1 MKKLIACFLTVILL
15 IPVLSL
21 SASASDTESTASN
34 QNMTVVKDETVYADL
49 KTDGSISGITV
60 VNRIDTPVSGIYLD
74 YGVYDSITNLSGSE
88 TPVLEGGKISWQLPA
103 RDKGFYY
110 QGKLTKGELPF
121 AFRITYRLNGQKV
134 KPEDIIGKEGR
145 IEITLKVQPNA
156 EAKAYYR
163 ENYFCQVQLPLDL
176 DENTVLSSS
185 GASTMIS
192 GKTLTLAYMV
202 LPQKNAQYTVVYDT
216 EEFQMASMT
225 MTCTCFD
232 SSNFLNLNMDTG
244 SITQMSRGAGQIVSG
259 TEKLKAGLIELNK
272 GIASIASGSAKLQ
285 QGAGTMRQGIEEYS
299 AGASSLAAQFK
310 QISGGTAQL
319 SQQGQGLSAQY
330 TSLSSGVTAMMNQLT
345 PLLDSLPAE
354 QRQAY
359 LQQIGTMKAQLSQY
373 GTGLS
378 SYTTGVAQSA
388 QGITEFSTGLDQFA
402 QQGTEL
408 KSGSVS
414 LANSS
419 TALTSGLNQLA
430 SSAAVL
436 PNQVQKLIDG
446 QKQFKN
452 GIDEASGLLETLSF
466 GSGEETKPVSFV
478 SSKISPKSVQF
489 VIRTP
494 DLKAAAD
501 EKSALTEPERL
512 SFWER
517 FINLFR

>member
-1 MKKLIACFLTVILL
+1 MKKPIACFLTVMLL
-15 IPVLSL
+15 IPVFSL

-34 QNMTVVKDETVYADL
+34 RNMAVVKDETVYADL
-49 KTDGSISGITV
+49 KMDGSISGITV
-60 VNRIDTPVSGIYLD
+60 VNRIETPESGIYLD

-88 TPVLEGGKISWQLPA
+88 APVLADGKISWQLPA

-121 AFRITYRLNGQKV
+121 TFRITYRLNGHEV
-134 KPEDIIGKEGR
+134 KPEDIVGKEGR

-163 ENYFCQVQLPLDL
+163 ENYLCQIQLPLDL
-176 DENTVLSSS
+176 DENTILSSS
-185 GASTMIS
+185 GTSAMIS

-202 LPQKNAQYTVVYDT
+202 LPQKTAQYTVVYDT
-216 EEFQMASMT
+216 EKFQMASMT
-225 MTCTCFD
+225 MTCSYFD

-272 GIASIASGSAKLQ
+272 GMASIALGSAQLQ
-285 QGAGTMRQGIEEYS
+285 QGAGMMRQGIEEYS

-310 QISGGTAQL
+310 QISSGTVQL
-319 SQQGQGLSAQY
+319 SQQGQELAAQY
-330 TSLSSGVTAMMNQLT
+330 TNLSSGVTAIMDQLT
-345 PLLDSLPAE
+345 PLLNALPAE
-354 QRQAY
+354 QKQAY

-373 GTGLS
+373 GAGLS
-378 SYTTGVAQSA
+378 GYTAGVTQSA
-388 QGITEFSTGLDQFA
+388 KGMTDFSTGLDQFA
-402 QQGTEL
+402 QQGAEL
-408 KSGSVS
+408 KTGAVA
-414 LANSS
+414 LANS
-419 TALTSGLNQLA
+419 TAAITGGFNQLV
-430 SSAAVL
+430 SSSAVL
-436 PNQVQKLIDG
+436 PDQVQKLIDG

-466 GSGEETKPVSFV
+466 ASGNEIKPVSFV
-478 SSKISPKSVQF
+478 SSQISPRSIQF

-501 EKSALTEPERL
+501 EKATVTEPERL